1 MDAKSY
7 LRKLIR
13 EAINEIQKDEN
24 WKKWVASMVLT
35 VEESLREYEY
45 DIPTDSGTAYDIIK
59 TNFRADSPNDDMFQ
73 QACKEAITELK
84 RKKIVV

>member
-45 DIPTDSGTAYDIIK
+45 DIPADSGVAYDMIK
-59 TNFRADSPNDDMFQ
+59 TSFRADAPNDDMFQ
-73 QACKEAITELK
+73 EACKEAIAELK